1 VQQQP
6 PTESNTTT
14 SNRPP
19 RHYARR
25 GRSKLRIGKEFI
37 TELDLAGEHV
47 VPLGV
52 MEPYKTAIMVLV
64 KDNIPIKYRY

>member
-1 VQQQP
+1 M
-6 PTESNTTT
+6 
-14 SNRPP
+14 
-19 RHYARR
+19 
-25 GRSKLRIGKEFI
+25 RIGKEFI

-64 KDNIPIKYRY
+64 KDNIPIKYRYWKQPSSEWAVPSSPKNLCWRS